1 MNRKRILLSA
11 LVLAVC
17 SILVFGCKKSSNNVV
32 APSPTAGYIKI
43 AEGYAAGAATKVEIY
58 AVDSAFTGYN
68 KLYIALLDSVNNTF
82 VETAQ
87 VTLMPNMDMMSLSHS
102 APYENPASTSAV
114 NKMFPCSVCFIMPS
128 SGGTWTLAVNVQNL
142 INSKNGMA
150 TLNINVKDPSTVR
163 MFSFISLIDSGKY
176 FVSLIPP
183 VKPIVGINDFEVVVY
198 KKQSMMIFPADST
211 LSISFIPTMPTMSH
225 SSPNN
230 VDPVHTEKGHY
241 KGKVNFTM
249 TGFWRLSTTFR
260 SGMAVA
266 DSAHYFDITF

>member
-1 MNRKRILLSA
+1 
-11 LVLAVC
+11 
-17 SILVFGCKKSSNNVV
+17 
-32 APSPTAGYIKI
+32 
-43 AEGYAAGAATKVEIY
+43 
-58 AVDSAFTGYN
+58 
-68 KLYIALLDSVNNTF
+68 
-82 VETAQ
+82 
-87 VTLMPNMDMMSLSHS
+87 
-102 APYENPASTSAV
+102 
-114 NKMFPCSVCFIMPS
+114 
-128 SGGTWTLAVNVQNL
+128 
-142 INSKNGMA
+142 MA